1 MPMSENI
8 YLRLSDYFRR
18 HKSQVIISIIIL
30 IFFFRHFLSF
40 RCGMNYEE
48 ARDANAYLLF
58 LQGDLPYRDFDW
70 LYGPFAFYI
79 YPFIMKIFG
88 VNLEILRI
96 SYLALASLLIPLVYF
111 LARRI
116 LAPLWAGIAAFLAI
130 IFITT
135 PYYTY
140 NHIFAALGE
149 VASLIMV
156 CRFIEGNKKIADL
169 FWAGIFCSFV
179 LLTKPFSA
187 GIALFCTISLFIL
200 FFTYG
205 GKLRSRIK
213 DYSLF
218 LISTALL
225 PLSFCIYFF
234 SQTGLANI
242 AIAHP
247 YFSQRSALLIDQA
260 PRIKNLIFLIG
271 TRIKGAFALHEIFNP
286 VSFVGL
292 KKILVNSFDN
302 LICILPYLAALII
315 LFKFFHLKFIK
326 EMIRSNDVKYHEKK
340 CLFLF
345 MVFSVFIS
353 FESLV
358 MTHIYNRAW
367 TVQVPF
373 IIIVYLLYLLNA
385 ANKRRKIFVN
395 IFTGFFLLYL
405 SFLPVLRYPYAN
417 VRKYTQNLNLERAGG
432 ILVTK
437 GEKELY
443 DSLSAYLGDNVNK
456 DRGILVLGYYPQVP
470 FLTEKKE
477 IFEDN
482 VYIFNNFEVLLA
494 NQEKS
499 GGGSELRDA
508 FEQEIISKIE
518 RARPQIILSIS
529 KDYFFDANI
538 LSARI
543 IAYIKDRYS
552 FDRQFG
558 PADVHGRGADKYRL
572 YSFKIKER

>member
-1 MPMSENI
+1 MSDNI
-8 YLRLSDYFRR
+8 YLRLSDFFRR
-18 HKSQVIISIIIL
+18 HKSQIIILSLLL
-30 IFFFRHFLSF
+30 IFFFRHLASF
-40 RCGMNYEE
+40 RCGINYEE

-96 SYLALASLLIPLVYF
+96 SYLGLASLLIPLVYF

-116 LAPLWAGIAAFLAI
+116 LTPLWAGIAAFLSI

-156 CRFIEGNKKIADL
+156 CRFIEGNKKIANL
-169 FWAGIFCSFV
+169 FWSGIFCSLA
-179 LLTKPFSA
+179 LLTKPLSA
-187 GIALFCTISLFIL
+187 GIALFLTISLFIL

-225 PLSFCIYFF
+225 PLSFCAYFF

-242 AIAHP
+242 TIAHP
-247 YFSQRSALLIDQA
+247 YISERSALLVDQA
-260 PRIKNLIFLIG
+260 PRIKNLISLIG
-271 TRIKGAFALHEIFNP
+271 TRIKSALPLQEIFHP
-286 VSFVGL
+286 ASFAGF
-292 KKILVNSFDN
+292 KKILVSSFDN
-302 LICILPYLAALII
+302 LICILPYLVALII

-326 EMIRSNDVKYHEKK
+326 AMIHSNDVKYHEKK

-345 MVFSVFIS
+345 TVFSVFIS

-358 MTHIYNRAW
+358 MTHVYNRAW

-373 IIIVYLLYLLNA
+373 IIIVYLFYLLNA
-385 ANKRRKIFVN
+385 ANKRRKISVS

-417 VRKYTQNLNLERAGG
+417 IKKYTQHLNLKRAGG

-443 DSLSAYLGDNVNK
+443 ESLSVYLSDNVNR

-494 NQEKS
+494 NPAVS
-499 GGGSELRDA
+499 GGEKLLAA
-508 FEQEIISKIE
+508 FEEEIISKIE
-518 RARPQIILSIS
+518 KARPQIILSMS
-529 KDYFFDANI
+529 KDYFFDADI
-538 LSARI
+538 LSPRI
-543 IAYIKDRYS
+543 IAYIKDKYS

-558 PADVHGRGADKYRL
+558 PADVHGRGIDL
-572 YSFKIKER
+572 YQVYAFKIKER